1 MSDNSKFIQTKET
14 IDLIHEVALF
24 KKNYLNFMTKRLA
37 VYNITFSEF
46 SYLKEVVLN
55 EGISQDLLIKNL
67 QIDKSAVARI
77 ASSLEKK
84 YLIERVRN
92 SENKKFLNV
101 FLTDEGKKYIE
112 IIPEILEEFYA
123 IISNNGILAEK
134 IKSTT
139 KGFEKINSRLV
150 ENML

>member
-55 EGISQDLLIKNL
+55 EGISQDLIIKNL

-92 SENKKFLNV
+92 
-101 FLTDEGKKYIE
+101 
-112 IIPEILEEFYA
+112 
-123 IISNNGILAEK
+123 
-134 IKSTT
+134 
-139 KGFEKINSRLV
+139 
-150 ENML
+150 